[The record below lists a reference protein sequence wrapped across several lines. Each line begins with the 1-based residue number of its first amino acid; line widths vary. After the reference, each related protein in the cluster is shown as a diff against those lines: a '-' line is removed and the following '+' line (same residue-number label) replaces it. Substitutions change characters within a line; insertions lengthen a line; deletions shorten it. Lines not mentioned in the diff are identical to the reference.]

1 MAELQNANPTIINLS
16 ELPTRRRQKGAAQLG
31 NVELNAFTP
40 RPPHWDKPSSD
51 IFGGSGSETE
61 SDGSYAGDPIDEQEI
76 YDLIST
82 IADPEHP
89 LTLGQL
95 AVVNLQDIRIHPS
108 PVPGVGPDLD
118 TVTTVT
124 VDLTPTVN
132 HCSLATIIGL
142 AVRVRLESCLPPNYR
157 VDVAM
162 KDGSHAQ
169 DDQVNK
175 QLADKE
181 RVAAALENDTLKRT
195 LDTMMETCVNGYAS
209 DMDTD

>member
-16 ELPTRRRQKGAAQLG
+16 ELPTRRRQKQSQRRPDDDLTT
-31 NVELNAFTP
+31 FSP
-40 RPPHWDKPSSD
+40 RPPHWEKVLHETFEGFESKSVSDSSD
-51 IFGGSGSETE
+51 AE
-61 SDGSYAGDPIDEQEI
+61 DPIDEQEI
-76 YDLIST
+76 FDLIST
-82 IADPEHP
+82 ISDPEHP

-95 AVVNLQDIRIHPS
+95 AVVNLPDIHLDPL
-108 PVPGVGPDLD
+108 PAPGVGPSLD

-124 VDLTPTVN
+124 IELTPTVN

-142 AVRVRLESCLPPNYR
+142 AVRVRLEACLPPNYR
-157 VDVAM
+157 VDVCM

-181 RVAAALENDTLKRT
+181 RVAAALENDTLRRT
-195 LDTMMETCVNGYAS
+195 LDTMMETCVSGYAKDIDS
-209 DMDTD
+209 H